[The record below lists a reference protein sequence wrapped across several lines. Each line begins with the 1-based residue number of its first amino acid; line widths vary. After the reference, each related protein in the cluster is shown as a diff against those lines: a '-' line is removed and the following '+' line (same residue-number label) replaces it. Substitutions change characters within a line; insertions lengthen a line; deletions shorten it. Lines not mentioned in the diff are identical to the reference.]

1 MVVRKR
7 PLSRKESNKNDFDIV
22 DCIPAQ
28 SIIVKELKEK
38 VDLTK
43 YIEEHHFTFDQVF
56 DESISNQDFYIQVV
70 QPLVTA
76 LFLGSK
82 VTCFAYG
89 QTGSGKTHTMMGPPG
104 DTEHQIPGMYLMAAK
119 DIFTLM
125 EDDSMSDFSVYI
137 SFYEIYC
144 GKLYDLLN
152 NRKLVHPRENANQQI
167 KIVGLTEAQI
177 ASTEE
182 TMEVIDFGLS
192 SRMTGTTA
200 ANSDSSRSHA
210 VLQVSIKN
218 EKGKLFGKMSFI
230 DLAGS
235 ERGADAFDS
244 K

>member
-1 MVVRKR
+1 MN
-7 PLSRKESNKNDFDIV
+7 SKEIKKNDQDIV
-22 DCIPAQ
+22 ECFEPQ
-28 SIIVKELKEK
+28 TIIVKELKEK

-43 YIEEHHFTFDQVF
+43 YIEEHHFVFDQIF
-56 DESISNQDFYIQVV
+56 DTDTTNQDFYVQVV
-70 QPLVTA
+70 QPLVSA

-82 VTCFAYG
+82 VTWFAYG

-104 DTEHQIPGMYLMAAK
+104 DIEHQIPGMYLLAAN

-125 EDDSMSDFSVYI
+125 EDESMNETSLYI
-137 SFYEIYC
+137 SFYEIYW

-152 NRKLVHPRENANQQI
+152 NRKLVHPREDANQKV
-167 KIVGLTEAQI
+167 KIMGLTEAQI
-177 ASTEE
+177 TSAEE

-192 SRMTGTTA
+192 SRMTGSTA
-200 ANSDSSRSHA
+200 MNSDSSRSHA
-210 VLQVSIKN
+210 VLQISIKHDN
-218 EKGKLFGKMSFI
+218 GKLFGKMSFI